1 MTLCGVVESILS
13 DRVQW
18 KSRSRTHVDDSEIN
32 CLKNIVNENNGFLT
46 SPRVTKSPLFMY

>member
-32 CLKNIVNENNGFLT
+32 CLKNIVNEYNGFLT